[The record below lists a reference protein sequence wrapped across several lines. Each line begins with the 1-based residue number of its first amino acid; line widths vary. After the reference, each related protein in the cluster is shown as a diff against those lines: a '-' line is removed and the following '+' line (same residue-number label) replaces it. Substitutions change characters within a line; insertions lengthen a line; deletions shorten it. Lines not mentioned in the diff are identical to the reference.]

1 MEYRKGVLLAGNP
14 ISREELVKAVEGER
28 DSLSK
33 IVKAMHI
40 FGPRNYT
47 AIARITGIPVETVRY
62 KINTQLRN
70 RGVRV
75 YAHIDY
81 GKLGLARYTLRLKFN
96 PEIEEY
102 ASKILDKLAEV
113 GYLYYYGRTIP
124 RWEYVC
130 ELALPPELE
139 LKYKVFLGKMVEE
152 GIVERYSLERITSVR
167 YVSMDAEFYDLER
180 GVWNVKLNSDYDIR
194 RDGLEVSIEED
205 VCSNPRIDSID
216 LKIVAWSQADAYL
229 TPTDI
234 AKRISCD
241 PKKVL
246 YHYKEHIIKQGIIK
260 RYIVLLGCGLKAEQD
275 PNMMVIV
282 RFENISRDMVDEA
295 RRIMEKIPFMIR
307 DTVSVHPVTYT
318 SHLLIPTEHVTPI
331 LEYVSEKAASLR
343 ERIEY
348 DIINPKKSRSYSI
361 PYEMY
366 DDYTGWRFD
375 LNKTLHAV
383 SEVAYSK
390 LVQPMRVS
398 GYPASSKQSDEF
410 KL

>member
-1 MEYRKGVLLAGNP
+1 MEYRKGILLAETP
-14 ISREELVKAVEGER
+14 ISREEIVRAVEGER

-33 IVKAMHI
+33 IIKAMHI

-70 RGVRV
+70 KGVRV

-81 GKLGLARYTLRLKFN
+81 GKLGLVRYILRLKFN

-139 LKYKVFLGKMVEE
+139 LKYKVFLGRIVEE
-152 GIVERYSLERITSVR
+152 GIVEHYSLERITSVR
-167 YVSMDAEFYDLER
+167 YISMDAEFYDLER
-180 GVWNVKLNSDYDIR
+180 GVWNVELNSDYDIR
-194 RDGLEVSIEED
+194 RDGLEISIEED

-216 LKIVAWSQADAYL
+216 LKIVAWSQVDAYL

-234 AKRISCD
+234 AKRISCN

-260 RYIVLLGCGLKAEQD
+260 KYIVLLGCGLKAEQNQD
-275 PNMMVIV
+275 MRMVIV

-307 DTVSVHPVTYT
+307 DSVSVYPVTYT
-318 SHLLIPTEHVTPI
+318 SHLLVPTEHIIPI
-331 LEYVSEKAASLR
+331 LEYVSEKAESLR
-343 ERIEY
+343 GKIGY
-348 DIINPKKSRSYSI
+348 DIINLKKSRSYSI

-366 DDYTGWRFD
+366 DDDIGWRFD
-375 LNKTLHAV
+375 LNKALHAINEIV
-383 SEVAYSK
+383 YDK
-390 LVQPMRVS
+390 LVQSMKVS
-398 GYPASSKQSDEF
+398 KHSISSEPK
-410 KL
+410 

>member
-1 MEYRKGVLLAGNP
+1 MEYRKGTLLADTT
-14 ISREELVKAVEGER
+14 ISREEALKAIEKEK

-33 IVKAMHI
+33 IIKAMHV

-81 GKLGLARYTLRLKFN
+81 GKLGLARYMLRLKFN

-139 LKYKVFLGKMVEE
+139 LKYNVFLDKIVKE
-152 GIVERYSLERITSVR
+152 GIIERYSLKRITSVR

-180 GVWNVKLNSDYDIR
+180 GVWNVELNSDYNIR
-194 RDGLEVSIEED
+194 RGGLEVSVEED
-205 VCSNPRIDSID
+205 VCNNPRIDSID
-216 LKIVAWSQADAYL
+216 LRIVAWSQVDAYL

-260 RYIVLLGCGLKAEQD
+260 RYIVLLGCGLKAGQD
-275 PNMMVIV
+275 QNIRMMIV

-307 DTVSVHPVTYT
+307 DSVSAYPVTYT
-318 SHLLIPTEHVTPI
+318 SHLLVPTEHITPI
-331 LEYVSEKAASLR
+331 LEYISERAASLR
-343 ERIEY
+343 EKIGY
-348 DIINPKKSRSYSI
+348 DIINPKKSQSYSI

-366 DDYTGWRFD
+366 DDDIGWRFD
-375 LNKTLHAV
+375 LNKTLHAIN
-383 SEVAYSK
+383 EILYDK
-390 LVQPMRVS
+390 LAQPMGNQLQYR
-398 GYPASSKQSDEF
+398 
-410 KL
+410 